1 CVGMKGA
8 RVQNVVQELQGE
20 RIDIVPWSP
29 DPAKYVYNALA
40 PAEVSM
46 VIVDEEQHSLLV
58 VVPDDQLS
66 LAIGRQGQ
74 NVRLAS
80 RLLSW
85 RIDVKSEQRYENL
98 GNPGYKSLLAID
110 GVDEAKAD
118 KLVAA
123 GIHSAGEFA
132 EADIESIM
140 RLVGVNEDQAAVLK
154 LQAADIPVT
163 QVASPLEEAER
174 LFSAPVEQEEETS
187 DDASDD
193 ELGNR
198 IADDESVPRQAVS
211 DEGNGEEAMPGNT
224 VEPEDMSGNVPEQSG
239 REQEMLSPLNSS
251 PHDSSAQE
259 PTSFDT
265 VDGNRLS

>member
-1 CVGMKGA
+1 MKGA

-80 RLLSW
+80 RLLNW

-98 GNPGYKSLLAID
+98 SKPGYKSLLALD
-110 GVDEAKAD
+110 GIDEAKAD
-118 KLVAA
+118 KLLAA
-123 GIHSAGEFA
+123 DIHST
-132 EADIESIM
+132 ADFVLVDVEKIM
-140 RLVGVNEDQAAVLK
+140 RVIGVNEDQAAVLK
-154 LQAADIPVT
+154 LQAADIPVPEGGG
-163 QVASPLEEAER
+163 VEEAER
-174 LFSAPVEQEEETS
+174 LFSLPAKAKDDIQDADNIDDVQDVE
-187 DDASDD
+187 DDQ
-193 ELGNR
+193 LGNV
-198 IADDESVPRQAVS
+198 INEVPQQAVS
-211 DEGNGEEAMPGNT
+211 DQADDEDMLGNT
-224 VEPEDMSGNVPEQSG
+224 INTIEPEDVNVGNVQPLLSQESQEEQK
-239 REQEMLSPLNSS
+239 LPSPN
-251 PHDSSAQE
+251 DAR
-259 PTSFDT
+259 
-265 VDGNRLS
+265 DGNRLTD